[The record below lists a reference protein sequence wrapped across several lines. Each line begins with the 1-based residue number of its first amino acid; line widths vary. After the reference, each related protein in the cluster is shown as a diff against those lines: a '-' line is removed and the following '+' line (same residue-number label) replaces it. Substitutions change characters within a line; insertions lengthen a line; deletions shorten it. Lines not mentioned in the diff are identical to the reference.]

1 MMGPIMMDVSGLA
14 LTIQEKQQLI
24 KPSIGGVI
32 LFGRNFE
39 SIEQVTL
46 LIKDIR
52 QVNKNLLIAV
62 DHEGGRVQRFQTGF
76 THLPAMAKLGVL
88 YDKNPNIAI
97 DKTFSCGFVLA
108 YELLTIGVDFSFA
121 PVLDVNY
128 DTSKVIGDRAFHSNS
143 DVIVKLA
150 NSLINGM
157 HKAGMKCVGKHFPGH
172 GFVTADSHLDLPI
185 DDRPMSDLLQ
195 DMEPFQGLI
204 NHGLD
209 ALMPAHVVYTQV
221 DDKPAGFSSKW
232 IKDILQNQLKFKG
245 VIFSDDLSMQGAHF
259 IKDITDR
266 VKTSLNSGCDMV
278 LVCNHPELV
287 TQIIDKDWGVVSE
300 KLQSMQ
306 GFYGFKSDKINHQ
319 QHLTTIRDLL

>member
-14 LTIQEKQQLI
+14 LTTQEKQQLI

-52 QVNKNLLIAV
+52 QVNQNLLIAV
-62 DHEGGRVQRFQTGF
+62 DHEGGRVQRFRYGF
-76 THLPAMAKLGVL
+76 THLPAMSKLGAL
-88 YDKNPNIAI
+88 YDKNPDIVI
-97 DKTFSCGFVLA
+97 DKAFSCGFVLA
-108 YELLTIGVDFSFA
+108 YELLDIGVDFSFA
-121 PVLDVNY
+121 PVLDINY
-128 DTSKVIGDRAFHSNS
+128 DTSQVIGDRAFHSNP

-150 NSLINGM
+150 GSLISGM

-172 GFVTADSHLDLPI
+172 GFVTADSHIDLPI

-195 DMEPFQGLI
+195 DMKPFKRLI

-209 ALMPAHVVYTQV
+209 ALMYAHVVYTQV
-221 DDKPAGFSSKW
+221 DDKIAGFSSKW

-245 VIFSDDLSMQGAHF
+245 VIFSDDLSMQSAHF
-259 IKDITDR
+259 IKDITNR
-266 VKTSLNSGCDMV
+266 VKTSLDSGCDMV
-278 LVCNHPELV
+278 LICNHPEFV
-287 TQIIDKDWGVVSE
+287 AQIIDKDWGVSK

-306 GFYGFKSDKINHQ
+306 GFYKFKSDKINHQ
-319 QHLTTIRDLL
+319 QHLASIRDLL